1 MKAIVCISGEIASG
15 KTTIARALAE
25 HFRDVTVRSFGDVVR
40 EQALSEGKL
49 LDRATLQEVGL
60 SLVAA
65 GWPSF
70 VDALLEGLPPS
81 IELLVVEGIRHR
93 EAVDEIARRNLS
105 DKLLIVYLQV
115 DPQVQA
121 ARQQDRGESFR
132 SRTHTVEFSLSEVQA
147 MADLVVDGSLSV
159 GEIVEAAIQC
169 L

>member
-1 MKAIVCISGEIASG
+1 MRAIVCISGEIASG

-25 HFRDVTVRSFGDVVR
+25 HFRDGAVRSFGNVVR
-40 EQALSEGKL
+40 EQALSEGKP

-60 SLVAA
+60 SLVAV

-115 DPQVQA
+115 DRRVQA

-132 SRTHTVEFSLSEVQA
+132 SRTHTVEFYLSEVQA
-147 MADLVVDGSLSV
+147 MADLVVDGSLPV
-159 GEIVEAAIQC
+159 GEIVEAVIQR